1 MVSKQD
7 IQKIIADK
15 SELLHV
21 NSTDLKSAVDY
32 FPFAS
37 SFSLLYLESL
47 LLKGD
52 LSFHEELKRLAI
64 RFNDRTVLYDLV
76 NGLEKLEN
84 TSVDEE
90 LQLPVMTV
98 VRDETI
104 ESPINSELDTSE
116 NEISLNDTSVSNE
129 KGLDDKS
136 VNTKLQDDAIELLI
150 QAGAVQAGY
159 ALETEKLQ
167 EKEDISTGNENSS
180 NIAVNDQTNSKISP
194 KNVDFTIDLEKE
206 FSFNQWLSFT
216 NSNQELTQEL
226 PEKPVVIETI
236 LRPKKEFYSPSKK
249 AKESLDEQKMPVSE
263 TLAKIFELQGNFPKA
278 IYVYE
283 QLSLIFPEKN
293 AYFATQIKQVKKKIN

>member
-21 NSTDLKSAVDY
+21 NSSELKSAVDY

-90 LQLPVMTV
+90 LELPVMTV
-98 VRDETI
+98 VRDEPI
-104 ESPINSELDTSE
+104 ESPINSELDSSE
-116 NEISLNDTSVSNE
+116 NDKSVSNK
-129 KGLDDKS
+129 KGLYDKS
-136 VNTKLQDDAIELLI
+136 VNTKRQDDAIELLI
-150 QAGAVQAGY
+150 QAGAAQASY
-159 ALETEKLQ
+159 VLETEKLQ
-167 EKEDISTGNENSS
+167 ENEDNSTENENSS
-180 NIAVNDQTNSKISP
+180 NIAVNDQTNSKTSP
-194 KNVDFTIDLEKE
+194 KNVDFTLDLEKE

-226 PEKPVVIETI
+226 SEKPVVIESI

-263 TLAKIFELQGNFPKA
+263 TLAKIFELQGNLPKA

-293 AYFATQIKQVKKKIN
+293 AYFASQIKQVKKKIN

>member
-21 NSTDLKSAVDY
+21 NSSELKSAVDY

-90 LQLPVMTV
+90 LELPVMTV
-98 VRDETI
+98 VRDEPI
-104 ESPINSELDTSE
+104 ESPINSELDSSE
-116 NEISLNDTSVSNE
+116 NDKSVSNK

-136 VNTKLQDDAIELLI
+136 VNTKRQDDAIELLI
-150 QAGAVQAGY
+150 QAGAAQASY
-159 ALETEKLQ
+159 VLETEKLQ
-167 EKEDISTGNENSS
+167 ENEDNSTENENSS
-180 NIAVNDQTNSKISP
+180 NIAVNDQTNSKTSP
-194 KNVDFTIDLEKE
+194 KNVDFTLDLEKE

-226 PEKPVVIETI
+226 SEKPLVIESI

-263 TLAKIFELQGNFPKA
+263 TLAKIFELQGNLPKA

-293 AYFATQIKQVKKKIN
+293 AYFASQIKQVKKKIN

>member
-21 NSTDLKSAVDY
+21 NSADLKSAVDY
-32 FPFAS
+32 FPFAY

-47 LLKGD
+47 ILKGD

-84 TSVDEE
+84 TSVLKE
-90 LQLPVMTV
+90 LERPIMTV
-98 VRDETI
+98 VTDEPF
-104 ESPINSELDTSE
+104 ESSVNNEL
-116 NEISLNDTSVSNE
+116 EISLNDTSVSNE
-129 KGLDDKS
+129 KGFDDKS
-136 VNTKLQDDAIELLI
+136 VTTKPQEDAIELLI
-150 QAGAVQAGY
+150 QAGAAQASY
-159 ALETEKLQ
+159 VLETEKLQ
-167 EKEDISTGNENSS
+167 EKEDNSTGNENFTNKSVDNHANFSS
-180 NIAVNDQTNSKISP
+180 TNENIDSTL
-194 KNVDFTIDLEKE
+194 DLDKE

-216 NSNQELTQEL
+216 NSNEDLTQEL

-293 AYFATQIKQVKKKIN
+293 AYFATQIKQVKKKFN

>member
-21 NSTDLKSAVDY
+21 NSSELKSAVDY

-90 LQLPVMTV
+90 LELPVMTV
-98 VRDETI
+98 VRDEPI
-104 ESPINSELDTSE
+104 ESPINSELDSSE
-116 NEISLNDTSVSNE
+116 NDKSVSNK

-136 VNTKLQDDAIELLI
+136 VNTKRQDDAIELLI
-150 QAGAVQAGY
+150 QAGAAQASY
-159 ALETEKLQ
+159 VLETEKLQ
-167 EKEDISTGNENSS
+167 ENEDNSTENENSS
-180 NIAVNDQTNSKISP
+180 NIAVNDQTNSKTSP
-194 KNVDFTIDLEKE
+194 KNVDFTLDLEKE

-226 PEKPVVIETI
+226 SEKPVVIESI

-263 TLAKIFELQGNFPKA
+263 TLAKIFELQGNLPKA

-293 AYFATQIKQVKKKIN
+293 AYFASQIKQVKKKIN

>member
-7 IQKIIADK
+7 IQKIITDK

-21 NSTDLKSAVDY
+21 NSSDLKSAVDY

-76 NGLEKLEN
+76 NGIEKLEN

-90 LQLPVMTV
+90 LELPVMTV
-98 VRDETI
+98 VRDEPI
-104 ESPINSELDTSE
+104 ESPINSELDSSE
-116 NEISLNDTSVSNE
+116 NDKSVSN
-129 KGLDDKS
+129 KMGLDDKS
-136 VNTKLQDDAIELLI
+136 VNTKRQDDAIELLI
-150 QAGAVQAGY
+150 QAGAAQASY
-159 ALETEKLQ
+159 VLETEKLQ
-167 EKEDISTGNENSS
+167 EKEDNSTENENSS
-180 NIAVNDQTNSKISP
+180 NIAVNDPTNSKTSP
-194 KNVDFTIDLEKE
+194 KNVDFTLDLAKE

-226 PEKPVVIETI
+226 SEKPVVIENI

-263 TLAKIFELQGNFPKA
+263 TLAKIFELQGNLPKA

-293 AYFATQIKQVKKKIN
+293 AYFASQIKQVKKKIN

>member
-21 NSTDLKSAVDY
+21 NSSELKSAVDY

-90 LQLPVMTV
+90 LELPVMTV
-98 VRDETI
+98 VRDEPI
-104 ESPINSELDTSE
+104 ESPINSELDSSE
-116 NEISLNDTSVSNE
+116 NDKRVSNK

-136 VNTKLQDDAIELLI
+136 VNTKRQDDAIELLI
-150 QAGAVQAGY
+150 QAGAAQASY
-159 ALETEKLQ
+159 VLETEKLQ
-167 EKEDISTGNENSS
+167 ENEDNSTENENSS
-180 NIAVNDQTNSKISP
+180 NIAVNDQTNSKTSP
-194 KNVDFTIDLEKE
+194 KNVDFTLDLEKE

-226 PEKPVVIETI
+226 SEKPVVIESI

-263 TLAKIFELQGNFPKA
+263 TLAKIFELQGNLPKA

-293 AYFATQIKQVKKKIN
+293 AYFASQIKQVKKKIN